1 MTEKSNLENQIKQI
15 QNTYYNEN
23 NKNMFIKTKQKFSC
37 AENVSTNVGID
48 NLIEQT
54 VHFNDANTLCFDY
67 VIFKTYAHPDMYK
80 YFGKHICNMLQYGID
95 NFNSVNIIV
104 NIKSLTITAIER
116 YKDIIMYLS
125 TIVPINIL
133 DNIDEIQ
140 LTNSTNMTKTIMPLL
155 SSLFTK
161 ESMAKIKSKL
171 VIA

>member
-54 VHFNDANTLCFDY
+54 VYFNDANALCFDY
-67 VIFKTYAHPDMYK
+67 MIFKTYAHPDMYE
-80 YFGKHICNMLQYGID
+80 YFGKHIHNMLQYGID
-95 NFNSVNIIV
+95 HFNNVNVII
-104 NIKSLTITAIER
+104 NIQSLTMTAIER
-116 YKDIIMYLS
+116 YKTVIIYLS
-125 TIVPINIL
+125 SIVPINIL
-133 DNIDEIQ
+133 DHIDEIQ
-140 LTNSTNMTKTIMPLL
+140 LINSTNMTKTLMSLL

-161 ESMAKIKSKL
+161 DSMSRIKSKL